1 MRNLKPKGKIQEV
14 TMSVFREQIREQ
26 EDQLKLMQ
34 QVAKKITEVAEDNL
48 RKAVDNDGLLGRL
61 GEQADDLQRMAE
73 QFGTEAEEVEKVME
87 ENDNFLLFSVLGT
100 LGTIYAY
107 IKAHP
112 YVFSTGMAVAF
123 GVFCYAKNHLF
134 SSNGGAQNINININL
149 HDNNDENAAQINQ
162 AEQGQQDELSLNN
175 TINNASL
182 VAAVEPEPVV

>member
-134 SSNGGAQNINININL
+134 SSNGGAQSINININL
-149 HDNNDENAAQINQ
+149 HDNNDENTAQINQ